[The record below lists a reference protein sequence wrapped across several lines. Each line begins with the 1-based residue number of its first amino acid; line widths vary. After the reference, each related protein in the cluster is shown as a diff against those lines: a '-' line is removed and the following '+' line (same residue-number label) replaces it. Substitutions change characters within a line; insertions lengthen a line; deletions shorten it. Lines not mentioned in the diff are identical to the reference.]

1 MALNLSELKFS
12 VNTQELEDAAS
23 KIKAL
28 GTEVG
33 NLSKSMSGLTKETAA
48 SAKAQ
53 SVANLNNAKAEEVLA
68 KAILSTTKAEQIS
81 SKAAEAKEKV
91 LAKTTK
97 NVKDADAAYL
107 GLSESLTRTRDLMS
121 ESWTRGEA
129 NQIKMAESAGLV
141 GSNLEYV
148 KSILKDIGAL
158 SSSPFDNSIG
168 AVRAMNKEFEGLVL
182 RSKLVSQGIELN
194 NKQLTL
200 YARLAAEASVEVKK
214 IGLDPSQ
221 GEGLTQYNKILKD
234 SQDEFVK
241 IAVANK
247 EMLDSEKLLGKQH
260 RETASAKSFLIKED
274 ERMLSV
280 QDQMNTGTLRSIS
293 ISEKAALAT
302 ANYARNLKLAGV
314 NGTEAASRLAK
325 YSAMQKDVAAKEE
338 ARVAG
343 NLSRALMPQVTDVA
357 VSLWSG
363 QSPLTVLLQ
372 QGGQV
377 VDMFKLSGLEASKL
391 GETMKSAM
399 KGMIPSIAAVGGAVG
414 GLLVDGMK
422 GATSAIGGFVA
433 KMTGVPQLMEL
444 ARKSVIDASSD
455 FDSAASN
462 VAKLDKVFAGVGAGL
477 GVGIGASL
485 VMLTAM
491 AVAAYQS
498 IQVLTDLSK
507 AIVSVGASYGLTR
520 DQIVQYS
527 ESIAKSGI
535 TTNAAIG
542 ALTEMIKA
550 GAGTASSLVAI
561 TEAAMNLEKYGGQA
575 VAETAK
581 EYAKLKD
588 DPVKALSELRINTGL
603 VTEEN
608 MRNVTSLVEQGKEI
622 SAVEEATRI
631 LMQAQSQQAQ
641 QLKDDLN
648 PLQQLWIDMKSTIAD
663 VWDEVS
669 RVAQGTIAVTAFRVI
684 WETVSVALGTV
695 LRLIGGISTSIAALL
710 HGDFKAAG
718 GILIESIEGIGAAGR
733 KSGQAIAD
741 AASGVKA
748 VQDAGTKAR
757 QAESKAETD
766 RLKYEVVIKKFK
778 EDALKDSIKTSS
790 KQQYVNDM
798 IAKQNKLI
806 GEGSKLKAEDEA
818 FIRKQLGAQWQD
830 AQKKPTKSNADKE
843 AERIAKSYASS
854 MQSVEKATNLATKA
868 EEDYTNAQRLA
879 LDIFSKPEF
888 LKYSDDQKRAL
899 VTKLETVIAVEQQIE
914 AEKRLSENNK
924 ERLEFLD
931 AEKKIQEEQ
940 QAIYRANSETITQ
953 ETTSLALRQELLGK
967 TDEEQKKINES
978 YATQNKLTQID
989 LKYSKQRL
997 DLQAKYLK
1005 LQDEK
1010 GGDFDY
1016 VKFNEEMKRSVEQ
1029 QGQEA
1034 KLVWDGVAQSA
1045 AEDYQKEMKAI
1056 SGSITDIIVT
1066 ALFEGG
1072 KAGSQKIKD
1081 ALKASFKNA
1090 ITVQV
1095 NAVVN
1100 ASLSS
1105 LTSAGKA
1112 SGGTG
1117 TGSAVSD
1124 LLSGVSSFLPSGI
1137 SAGFGALGG
1146 GYAAGSALGTSA
1158 IMPSLTM
1165 IGEATG
1171 LTSLAAGV
1179 GQLAGALGPVA
1190 LGIGAIM
1197 QLAKSLDDSG
1207 TYHTGALSQY
1217 SAAGGTA
1224 SSQTHGAFGMGFGGV
1239 DASAGTQ
1246 KLTES
1251 LSKGI
1256 VDILDM
1262 TATTFGKE
1270 AGYKAA
1276 TAFADDSSG
1285 DGAWG
1290 GLLISQLEKTIVN
1303 WDTTRASKWAPK
1315 VFSDG
1320 EAGMQEYLS
1329 STVASVKSALIE
1341 MQLPDWAEGY
1351 INALGSTATL
1361 DELGTVVQM
1370 IQVTKEAFNS
1380 LGEVFP
1386 GLINMSDAAQSSLLA
1401 ASGGIGALATT
1412 ATSFYDNFFTE
1423 DEKLN
1428 RATAKTSEAFGKLG
1442 IVMPEVNSG
1451 MREWYKQEVLRA
1463 MALDQS
1469 VPANAKA
1476 TVAILNLQG
1485 AVNDIAPAFDSAV
1498 SALSNIEDALGNTES
1513 AYDKLEK
1520 SINLEKQALQN
1531 SINSAKEARDALK
1544 GIFDTLSS
1552 SINSIYGNVTS
1563 TSNMLASSG
1572 RALITSATKSGVMP
1586 DQASLTNAIA
1596 AVNAG
1601 MDDSTFATKV
1611 EADRS
1616 RLAFANDLEK
1626 LRNQAGKQLSTA
1638 DKQLLS
1644 LEKQVTYLDGILT
1657 TAKSQ
1662 LDFLAGID
1670 SGVISL
1676 KDALLQFA
1684 ESIKLLGSAKVE
1696 GTPVF
1701 NTQDRASVVSQ
1712 METLAKSS
1720 GVSTDRALYELAKA
1734 NNYSPAMV
1742 DKAMGFAP
1750 GTSESWI
1757 KANNLPMFANGGSY
1771 QGGMALVGETGPE
1784 LINFSNPGQ
1793 VYTSAQTSSLMSSDN
1808 TALVSKLDALTNEVI
1823 LLRSEAR
1830 ATAVN
1835 TSRLNSNFERSIVPT
1850 TEGDALLVKTAV

>member
-1 MALNLSELKFS
+1 MSLELTALSFRVETKELD
-12 VNTQELEDAAS
+12 EAAS

-33 NLSKSMSGLTKETAA
+33 NLSKSMVGLTKETTA

-81 SKAAEAKEKV
+81 AKITESKVKASEKANSIAEKV
-91 LAKTTK
+91 TK
-97 NVKDADAAYL
+97 STKDAEVSYL
-107 GLSESLTRTRDLMS
+107 GLSASLERTRDLMS
-121 ESWTRGEA
+121 LGWTKGEA
-129 NQIKMAESAGLV
+129 TQIKLAESAGLV

-221 GEGLTQYNKILKD
+221 GEGLIQYNKILKD

-314 NGTEAASRLAK
+314 NGTESASRLAK

-433 KMTGVPQLMEL
+433 RMTGVPQLMEL

-477 GVGIGASL
+477 GVGIGAAL
-485 VMLTAM
+485 VMLTAV

-507 AIVSVGASYGLTR
+507 AVVSVGASYGLTR

-527 ESIAKSGI
+527 DSIATSGI
-535 TTNAAIG
+535 TTNTAIG

-550 GAGTASSLVAI
+550 GAGTAESLSGI
-561 TEAAMNLEKYGGQA
+561 TKAAVDLEKYGGQS

-608 MRNVTSLVEQGKEI
+608 MRNVTSLVAQGDEI
-622 SAVEEATRI
+622 ESVKEATRI
-631 LMQAQSQQAQ
+631 LMEVQSQQAQ

-648 PLQQLWIDMKSTIAD
+648 PLQQLWIDMKSAIAD

-669 RVAQGTIAVTAFRVI
+669 RLANSRELVVAFTLAWEGVKLVLASTLKGMRGIVGAVIAMI
-684 WETVSVALGTV
+684 N
-695 LRLIGGISTSIAALL
+695 
-710 HGDFKAAG
+710 GDFKIAYDT
-718 GILIESIEGIGAAGR
+718 L
-733 KSGQAIAD
+733 AD
-741 AASGVKA
+741 ASGSISAGYDRAVAKTSAAMSGVSNL
-748 VQDAGTKAR
+748 QDLNAKAR
-757 QAESKAETD
+757 KDESDAEKA
-766 RLKYEVVIKKFK
+766 RLKYETVMKPFK
-778 EDALKDSIKTSS
+778 DAALKNSVKTLS
-790 KQQYVNDM
+790 QQEYVNKM
-798 IAKQNKLI
+798 MQEQNKLLAK
-806 GEGSKLKAEDEA
+806 GTQLKAEDEA
-818 FIRKQLGAQWQD
+818 FIRKQLGAQWKD
-830 AQKKPTKSNADKE
+830 AQKKPTKSNSDKE

-914 AEKRLSENNK
+914 AEKKLSENNK

-940 QAIYRANSETITQ
+940 QAIYLANSETITQ
-953 ETTSLALRQELLGK
+953 ETTSLALRKELLGK
-967 TDEEQKKINES
+967 TDEDQKKINES

-1005 LQDEK
+1005 LQNEK

-1016 VKFNEEMKRSVEQ
+1016 VKFNEEMNRSVEQ

-1034 KLVWDGVAQSA
+1034 KLVWAGVAQSA

-1105 LTSAGKA
+1105 LVGGTVAGSTGGVTGSILSSLGSTAVGQALGLGAGGIFASNAAYGAAIGTTSIGAGSQAAMLAAQTGEFGAAGLSATAGA
-1112 SGGTG
+1112 SGGF
-1117 TGSAVSD
+1117 A
-1124 LLSGVSSFLPSGI
+1124 SSV
-1137 SAGFGALGG
+1137 
-1146 GYAAGSALGTSA
+1146 AAAA
-1158 IMPSLTM
+1158 PY
-1165 IGEATG
+1165 
-1171 LTSLAAGV
+1171 LAAV
-1179 GQLAGALGPVA
+1179 LAVVS
-1190 LGIGAIM
+1190 I
-1197 QLAKSLDDSG
+1197 AKSLDDSG

-1217 SAAGGTA
+1217 SAAGGVA

-1315 VFSDG
+1315 VLSDG

-1423 DEKLN
+1423 
-1428 RATAKTSEAFGKLG
+1428 
-1442 IVMPEVNSG
+1442 
-1451 MREWYKQEVLRA
+1451 
-1463 MALDQS
+1463 
-1469 VPANAKA
+1469 
-1476 TVAILNLQG
+1476 
-1485 AVNDIAPAFDSAV
+1485 
-1498 SALSNIEDALGNTES
+1498 
-1513 AYDKLEK
+1513 
-1520 SINLEKQALQN
+1520 
-1531 SINSAKEARDALK
+1531 
-1544 GIFDTLSS
+1544 
-1552 SINSIYGNVTS
+1552 
-1563 TSNMLASSG
+1563 
-1572 RALITSATKSGVMP
+1572 
-1586 DQASLTNAIA
+1586 
-1596 AVNAG
+1596 
-1601 MDDSTFATKV
+1601 
-1611 EADRS
+1611 
-1616 RLAFANDLEK
+1616 
-1626 LRNQAGKQLSTA
+1626 
-1638 DKQLLS
+1638 
-1644 LEKQVTYLDGILT
+1644 
-1657 TAKSQ
+1657 
-1662 LDFLAGID
+1662 
-1670 SGVISL
+1670 
-1676 KDALLQFA
+1676 
-1684 ESIKLLGSAKVE
+1684 
-1696 GTPVF
+1696 
-1701 NTQDRASVVSQ
+1701 
-1712 METLAKSS
+1712 
-1720 GVSTDRALYELAKA
+1720 
-1734 NNYSPAMV
+1734 
-1742 DKAMGFAP
+1742 
-1750 GTSESWI
+1750 
-1757 KANNLPMFANGGSY
+1757 
-1771 QGGMALVGETGPE
+1771 
-1784 LINFSNPGQ
+1784 
-1793 VYTSAQTSSLMSSDN
+1793 
-1808 TALVSKLDALTNEVI
+1808 
-1823 LLRSEAR
+1823 
-1830 ATAVN
+1830 
-1835 TSRLNSNFERSIVPT
+1835 
-1850 TEGDALLVKTAV
+1850 

>member
-1 MALNLSELKFS
+1 MELSQLSFK

-141 GSNLEYV
+141 GANLEYV

-221 GEGLTQYNKILKD
+221 GEGLIQYNKILKD

-325 YSAMQKDVAAKEE
+325 YSAMQKDVSAKEE

-433 KMTGVPQLMEL
+433 RMTGVPQLMEL
-444 ARKSVIDASSD
+444 ARKSVIEASSD
-455 FDSAASN
+455 FDSAATN

-477 GVGIGASL
+477 GVGIGAAL

-648 PLQQLWIDMKSTIAD
+648 PLQQLWVDMKSTIAD

-669 RVAQGTIAVTAFRVI
+669 RVAQGTVAVTAFRVI

-843 AERIAKSYASS
+843 ADRLAKSYASS

-868 EEDYTNAQRLA
+868 EEEYTNAQRLA

-914 AEKRLSENNK
+914 AEKRLNENNK
-924 ERLEFLD
+924 EKLEFLD
-931 AEKKIQEEQ
+931 EQKKIQEEQ

-978 YATQNKLTQID
+978 YATQNKLSQIE

-1005 LQDEK
+1005 LQDTK

-1016 VKFNEEMKRSVEQ
+1016 VGFNEEMNRSVEQ

-1034 KLVWDGVAQSA
+1034 KLVWAGVAQSA
-1045 AEDYQKEMKAI
+1045 AEDYQKEMQEI
-1056 SGSITDIIVT
+1056 SKGITDIIVT
-1066 ALFEGG
+1066 SLFEGG

-1081 ALKASFKNA
+1081 TLKATFRNA

-1105 LTSAGKA
+1105 LAGGGSSTGGATSGA
-1112 SGGTG
+1112 
-1117 TGSAVSD
+1117 GSAIGD
-1124 LLSGVSSFLPSGI
+1124 LLKGISNFLPSGV
-1137 SAGFGALGG
+1137 SAGLGALGG
-1146 GYAAGSALGTSA
+1146 GYAAGSTIGVSA

-1165 IGEATG
+1165 ISEATG
-1171 LTSLAAGV
+1171 LSSLAAGV
-1179 GQLAGALGPVA
+1179 GQLAGALGPIV
-1190 LGIGAIM
+1190 LGIAAIT
-1197 QLAKSLDDSG
+1197 QLAKSFDDSG
-1207 TYHTGALSQY
+1207 TAHTGGISQY
-1217 SAAGGTA
+1217 SAAGGAQSTTGAYQYGTA
-1224 SSQTHGAFGMGFGGV
+1224 FGGV
-1239 DASAGTQ
+1239 DYGAGAMT
-1246 KLTES
+1246 LTS
-1251 LSKGI
+1251 GLAKSI
-1256 VDILDM
+1256 VGILDA
-1262 TATTFGKE
+1262 TAVTFGKE

-1276 TAFADDSSG
+1276 TGFADDSSG

-1290 GLLISQLEKTIVN
+1290 GLIISKLNETVLN
-1303 WDTTRASKWAPK
+1303 WADTRSSKWAPK

-1320 EAGMQEYLS
+1320 EAGVQEYLKA
-1329 STVASVKSALIE
+1329 TVVSVKQALLAIG
-1341 MQLPDWAEGY
+1341 LPEWAKGY
-1351 INALGSTATL
+1351 INELGSSATL
-1361 DELGTVVQM
+1361 EQLTEVVQM
-1370 IQVTKEAFNS
+1370 IQVTKAAFTA
-1380 LGEVFP
+1380 LTEVFP
-1386 GLINMSDAAQSSLLA
+1386 TLINLTDAAQSSLLK

-1412 ATSFYDNFFTE
+1412 AAAFYDNFYTQE
-1423 DEKLN
+1423 EKLN
-1428 RATAKTSEAFGKLG
+1428 RATTKTSEAFAKLG
-1442 IVMPEVNSG
+1442 IVMPSVNSEMRAWYKAEVN
-1451 MREWYKQEVLRA
+1451 RL

-1469 VPANAKA
+1469 IPANAAA
-1476 TVAILNLQG
+1476 TAGILSLQS
-1485 AVNDIAPAFDSAV
+1485 AVNDIAPAFEDVAADTDAMVQSMIESSKRLQEAIDSTRKTQV
-1498 SALSNIEDALGNTES
+1498 SPAELIKSQQQEFDKAYIMALSTSGETQVSYADELAKILPELSES
-1513 AYDKLEK
+1513 IKAQ
-1520 SINLEKQALQN
+1520 SG
-1531 SINSAKEARDALK
+1531 SSAEWMSR
-1544 GIFDTLSS
+1544 
-1552 SINSIYGNVTS
+1552 TS
-1563 TSNMLASSG
+1563 
-1572 RALITSATKSGVMP
+1572 
-1586 DQASLTNAIA
+1586 
-1596 AVNAG
+1596 
-1601 MDDSTFATKV
+1601 
-1611 EADRS
+1611 
-1616 RLAFANDLEK
+1616 LAFAQAQGIADL
-1626 LRNQAGKQLSTA
+1626 
-1638 DKQLLS
+1638 LLANS
-1644 LEKQVTYLDGILT
+1644 
-1657 TAKSQ
+1657 
-1662 LDFLAGID
+1662 
-1670 SGVISL
+1670 
-1676 KDALLQFA
+1676 
-1684 ESIKLLGSAKVE
+1684 
-1696 GTPVF
+1696 GTPS
-1701 NTQDRASVVSQ
+1701 TSVV
-1712 METLAKSS
+1712 
-1720 GVSTDRALYELAKA
+1720 
-1734 NNYSPAMV
+1734 
-1742 DKAMGFAP
+1742 
-1750 GTSESWI
+1750 
-1757 KANNLPMFANGGSY
+1757 
-1771 QGGMALVGETGPE
+1771 
-1784 LINFSNPGQ
+1784 
-1793 VYTSAQTSSLMSSDN
+1793 TSSTTSGLTSSSPTLTAPSAGSVTSLIIDN
-1808 TALVSKLDALTNEVI
+1808 SAVVSAISSLNANLQ
-1823 LLRSEAR
+1823 LLRSEVQADVMHN
-1830 ATAVN
+1830 A
-1835 TSRLNSNFERSIVPT
+1835 
-1850 TEGDALLVKTAV
+1850 KTAKLLDRVIQDGQSIQTTVIATV

>member
-1 MALNLSELKFS
+1 MELSQLSFK

-68 KAILSTTKAEQIS
+68 KAIFSTTKAEQIS

-91 LAKTTK
+91 LTKTTK

-121 ESWTRGEA
+121 EAWTRGEA

-141 GSNLEYV
+141 GANLEYV

-221 GEGLTQYNKILKD
+221 GEGLIQYNKILKD

-325 YSAMQKDVAAKEE
+325 YSAMQKDVSAKEE

-433 KMTGVPQLMEL
+433 RMTGVPQLMEL

-477 GVGIGASL
+477 GVGIGAAL

-669 RVAQGTIAVTAFRVI
+669 RVAQGTVAVTAFRVI

-778 EDALKDSIKTSS
+778 EDALKDSIKTST

-843 AERIAKSYASS
+843 ADRLAKSYASS

-868 EEDYTNAQRLA
+868 EEEYTNAQRLA

-914 AEKRLSENNK
+914 AEKRLNENNK
-924 ERLEFLD
+924 EKLEFLD
-931 AEKKIQEEQ
+931 EQKKIQEEQ

-978 YATQNKLTQID
+978 YATQNKLSQIE

-1005 LQDEK
+1005 LQDTK

-1016 VKFNEEMKRSVEQ
+1016 VGFNEEMNRSVEQ

-1034 KLVWDGVAQSA
+1034 KLVWAGVAQSA
-1045 AEDYQKEMKAI
+1045 AEDYRKEMQAI

-1066 ALFEGG
+1066 SLFEGG

-1081 ALKASFKNA
+1081 AIKASFKNA

-1095 NAVVN
+1095 NAMVN
-1100 ASLSS
+1100 TFLSGS
-1105 LTSAGKA
+1105 SGG
-1112 SGGTG
+1112 SGGTSG
-1117 TGSAVSD
+1117 ASKTSSLVGNLSDLSSALGAGIQAITGSLAGASTASLIGANAV
-1124 LLSGVSSFLPSGI
+1124 
-1137 SAGFGALGG
+1137 GALGG
-1146 GYAAGSALGTSA
+1146 DALGALIASNGGWAGVSTVGSAG
-1158 IMPSLTM
+1158 
-1165 IGEATG
+1165 AT
-1171 LTSLAAGV
+1171 
-1179 GQLAGALGPVA
+1179 GALGSAAGAGSGIMSSVA
-1190 LGIGAIM
+1190 AAAPYLAAVLGVIA
-1197 QLAKSLDDSG
+1197 LAKSFDDSG
-1207 TYHTGALSQY
+1207 TAHTGGISQY
-1217 SAAGGTA
+1217 SAAGGAQSTTGAYQYGTA
-1224 SSQTHGAFGMGFGGV
+1224 FGGV
-1239 DASAGTQ
+1239 DYGAGAIA
-1246 KLTES
+1246 LTS
-1251 LSKGI
+1251 GI
-1256 VDILDM
+1256 AKSIVGILDA
-1262 TATTFGKE
+1262 TAVTFGKE

-1276 TAFADDSSG
+1276 TGFADDSSG

-1290 GLLISQLEKTIVN
+1290 GLIISKLNETVLN
-1303 WDTTRASKWAPK
+1303 WADTRSSKWAPK

-1320 EAGMQEYLS
+1320 EAGVQEYLKA
-1329 STVASVKSALIE
+1329 TVASVKQALLAIG
-1341 MQLPDWAEGY
+1341 LPEWAKGY
-1351 INALGSTATL
+1351 INELGSSATL
-1361 DELGTVVQM
+1361 EQLTEVVQM
-1370 IQVTKEAFNS
+1370 IQVTKAAFTA
-1380 LGEVFP
+1380 LTEVFP
-1386 GLINMSDAAQSSLLA
+1386 TLVNLTDAAQSSLLK

-1412 ATSFYDNFFTE
+1412 AAAFYDNFYTQE
-1423 DEKLN
+1423 EKLN
-1428 RATAKTSEAFGKLG
+1428 RATTKTSEAFAKLG
-1442 IVMPEVNSG
+1442 IVMPAVNSEMRAWYKAEVN
-1451 MREWYKQEVLRA
+1451 RL

-1469 VPANAKA
+1469 IPANAAA
-1476 TVAILNLQG
+1476 TVGILSLQS
-1485 AVNDIAPAFDSAV
+1485 AVNDIAPAFEDVASDTDAMVQSMIDSSKRLQEAIDSTRKTQV
-1498 SALSNIEDALGNTES
+1498 SPAELIKSQQQEFDKAYIMALSTSGETQVSYADELAKILPELSES
-1513 AYDKLEK
+1513 IKAQ
-1520 SINLEKQALQN
+1520 SG
-1531 SINSAKEARDALK
+1531 SSAEW
-1544 GIFDTLSS
+1544 
-1552 SINSIYGNVTS
+1552 
-1563 TSNMLASSG
+1563 M
-1572 RALITSATKSGVMP
+1572 
-1586 DQASLTNAIA
+1586 
-1596 AVNAG
+1596 
-1601 MDDSTFATKV
+1601 
-1611 EADRS
+1611 S
-1616 RLAFANDLEK
+1616 RTALAFAQAQGIADL
-1626 LRNQAGKQLSTA
+1626 
-1638 DKQLLS
+1638 LLANS
-1644 LEKQVTYLDGILT
+1644 
-1657 TAKSQ
+1657 
-1662 LDFLAGID
+1662 
-1670 SGVISL
+1670 
-1676 KDALLQFA
+1676 
-1684 ESIKLLGSAKVE
+1684 
-1696 GTPVF
+1696 GTPS
-1701 NTQDRASVVSQ
+1701 ASVV
-1712 METLAKSS
+1712 
-1720 GVSTDRALYELAKA
+1720 
-1734 NNYSPAMV
+1734 
-1742 DKAMGFAP
+1742 
-1750 GTSESWI
+1750 
-1757 KANNLPMFANGGSY
+1757 
-1771 QGGMALVGETGPE
+1771 
-1784 LINFSNPGQ
+1784 
-1793 VYTSAQTSSLMSSDN
+1793 TSSSTSGLTSSSPTLTAPSAGSVTSLIIDN
-1808 TALVSKLDALTNEVI
+1808 SAVVSAISSLNANLQ
-1823 LLRSEAR
+1823 LLRSEVQADVMHN
-1830 ATAVN
+1830 A
-1835 TSRLNSNFERSIVPT
+1835 
-1850 TEGDALLVKTAV
+1850 KTAKLLDRVIQDGQSIQTTVIATV